1 MTAIIYVCFKLE
13 EKNRSFK
20 RDRRDFFN
28 IMGDKFTMSIR
39 RRKLKISIC
48 KKLFSCINYLQLLK

>member
-1 MTAIIYVCFKLE
+1 MYASSWKKKT
-13 EKNRSFK
+13 SFK
-20 RDRRDFFN
+20 RNRRDFFN